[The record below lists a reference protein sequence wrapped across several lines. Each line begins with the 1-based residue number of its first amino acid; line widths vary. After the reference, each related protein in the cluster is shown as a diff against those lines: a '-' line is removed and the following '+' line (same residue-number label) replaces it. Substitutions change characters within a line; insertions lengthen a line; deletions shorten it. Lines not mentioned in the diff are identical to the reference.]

1 MGQKTKVKR
10 IKEQKKKRGR
20 DEDQGMETIEAVEY
34 TIVPF
39 KQKKLTTNRVVSGV
53 CMGVENECC
62 SGG

>member
-34 TIVPF
+34 TIGPF
-39 KQKKLTTNRVVSGV
+39 KQ
-53 CMGVENECC
+53 NE
-62 SGG
+62 